1 VSSKFDRIKG
11 LKCDTVIVDDPIT
24 VKLKFPTN
32 PMPDLDILKAWAN
45 VTRHMPT
52 KQIASR
58 AKRKANDMP
67 PKGKH
72 HAVSRH
78 KRKMEMLNTA
88 ERFFHRKMFI
98 FLGGVDFECSYYNS
112 YGQAQFTS
120 AVELMIVGRTEN
132 VRIAK
137 IVDGDLWIRHNH
149 ADTSDTDTRE
159 WKKARNSTPE
169 RLNLEILQIG
179 KYLEN
184 GEIDQTEAEELLDL
198 MYAHLGRALR

>member
-11 LKCDTVIVDDPIT
+11 LKVDMMIVDDPIT
-24 VKLKFPTN
+24 VKLKFPTS

-67 PKGKH
+67 PKGKRRV
-72 HAVSRH
+72 VSRN
-78 KRKMEMLNTA
+78 KRKMDMLNIA
-88 ERFFHRKMFI
+88 ERFFHRKLFI
-98 FLGGVDFECSYYNS
+98 FSGGVNFERSYYNL
-112 YGQAQFTS
+112 YGQAQFTYT
-120 AVELMIVGRTEN
+120 VELMIVGRTEN

-159 WKKARNSTPE
+159 WKKARNCTPE
-169 RLNLEILQIG
+169 RLNQEILQIG
-179 KYLEN
+179 NYLQN
-184 GEIDQTEAEELLDL
+184 NEIDQTEAEELLDL
-198 MYAHLGRALR
+198 MYAHLSRALR